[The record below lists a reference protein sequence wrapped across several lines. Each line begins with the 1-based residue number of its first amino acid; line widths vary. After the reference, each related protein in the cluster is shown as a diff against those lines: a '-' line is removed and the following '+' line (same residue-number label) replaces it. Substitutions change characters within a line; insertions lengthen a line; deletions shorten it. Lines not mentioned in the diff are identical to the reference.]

1 MPRYIDVHRE
11 LRLPQEVASQI
22 QASIREGRTD
32 PATGVKV
39 LNVYANAQS
48 GRCFCFL
55 EAPDIQAVRE
65 YHERAGVALEEVTDV
80 QGLV

>member
-1 MPRYIDVHRE
+1 MPRYIDQHRE

-22 QASIREGRTD
+22 QANILAGNTD

-39 LNVYANAQS
+39 LNVYANPGS

-55 EAPDIQAVRE
+55 EAPDAEAVRA
-65 YHERAGVALEEVTDV
+65 YHAQAGIPLEDITEV
-80 QGLV
+80 QSLA